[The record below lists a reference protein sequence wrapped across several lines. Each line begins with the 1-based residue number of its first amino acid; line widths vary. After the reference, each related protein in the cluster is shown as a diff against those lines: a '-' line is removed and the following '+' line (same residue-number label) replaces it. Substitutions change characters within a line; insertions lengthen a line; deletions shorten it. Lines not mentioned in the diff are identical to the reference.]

1 MHSSTN
7 NQLHNGKPDKAK
19 PGGEAAYSQKQ
30 LRQAVHAYHDRFN
43 ETVPLGLI
51 TRAASAFRSSELMS
65 TLLDRV
71 IANDPVQNWESFSGE
86 FFMVLEQSSGSFLRY
101 LKS

>member
-19 PGGEAAYSQKQ
+19 PGREAAYSQKQ

-71 IANDPVQNWESFSGE
+71 IVNDPVQNWESFSGE
-86 FFMVLEQSSGSFLRY
+86 FFYGS
-101 LKS
+101 